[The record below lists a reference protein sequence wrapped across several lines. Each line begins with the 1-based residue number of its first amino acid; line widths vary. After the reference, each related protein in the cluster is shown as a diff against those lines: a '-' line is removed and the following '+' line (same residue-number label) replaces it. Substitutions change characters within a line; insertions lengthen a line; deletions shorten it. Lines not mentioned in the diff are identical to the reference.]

1 MPEFRLTEAQIEA
14 RVEFRIH
21 ALTLQYRA
29 GYIDE
34 DGFAATMAS
43 IRSWARIARS
53 QLVRESM
60 ASVAYAQ

>member
-34 DGFAATMAS
+34 DGFAATTAS
-43 IRSWARIARS
+43 IRDAGSNCRS
-53 QLVRESM
+53 AWR
-60 ASVAYAQ
+60 ANTGR